1 MEREGPQGLLRHS
14 SPINLMA
21 DKTGVPDRML
31 TRRELATYNGRDGH
45 PMYVAYGGIVYDVTS
60 SPLWAGGEHQFAHA
74 AGDDLTEEM
83 DVVPHGAEVFER
95 FPAIGRLK
103 D

>member
-60 SPLWAGGEHQFAHA
+60 SPLWAGGSTSSPTQQAM
-74 AGDDLTEEM
+74 T
-83 DVVPHGAEVFER
+83 
-95 FPAIGRLK
+95 
-103 D
+103 